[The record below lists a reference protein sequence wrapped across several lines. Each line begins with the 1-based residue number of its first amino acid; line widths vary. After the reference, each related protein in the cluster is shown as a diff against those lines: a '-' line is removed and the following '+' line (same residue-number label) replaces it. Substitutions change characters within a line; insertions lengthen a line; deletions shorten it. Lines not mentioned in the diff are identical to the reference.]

1 MCIRDSFGSQF
12 VFEHILLFLLSNIF
26 LDGCLVQSNGT
37 HLIPRCPKVPVPE
50 LVLQIPVFLK
60 NHHRCF
66 SFEIPHEAGDAIFW
80 RYRQQQVYM
89 VGHHMP
95 FQYLYTFPFAQVPD
109 ILLYIRT

>member
-1 MCIRDSFGSQF
+1 MIKWLLATCTLERVVVLFGSQF

-66 SFEIPHEAGDAIFW
+66 SFEIPHEAGDAIF
-80 RYRQQQVYM
+80 
-89 VGHHMP
+89 
-95 FQYLYTFPFAQVPD
+95 
-109 ILLYIRT
+109 